1 MKENKTILPPSVL
14 VSLFKDSLVLPEN
27 KINPAIIEEQIASLA
42 ADQEAFVKKNK
53 AKTPAV
59 EATNITEAIIV
70 EEELNLTMPLKHL
83 GDHSKKIV
91 VIVNDPASVYL
102 NEPDFILLT
111 SILNACRLTIADIA
125 LVNLGNQKASLHQIL
140 NNLPS
145 KLVIAFEVDS
155 KALKIKLPTN
165 LYKLTPL
172 GESNL
177 LFSKSLSSMQGS
189 DSSAKQEK
197 AKLWTVLKQIFQL

>member
-14 VSLFKDSLVLPEN
+14 VSLFKDSLVLPDN
-27 KINPAIIEEQIASLA
+27 KINPAILEEQLATLA
-42 ADQEAFVKKNK
+42 ADQEAFAKQNK
-53 AKTPAV
+53 AKAPKLEEATHQEASTV
-59 EATNITEAIIV
+59 EAEV
-70 EEELNLTMPLKHL
+70 NLATPLKYL

-125 LVNLGNQKASLHQIL
+125 LINLGNQKASLHQIL

-145 KLVIAFEVDS
+145 TLVIAFEVDS

-177 LFSKSLSSMQGS
+177 LFSKSLSSMQGM
-189 DSSAKQEK
+189 DQNAKQEK
-197 AKLWTVLKQIFQL
+197 AKLWAVLKQIFQL

>member
-1 MKENKTILPPSVL
+1 MNENKTILPSSVL

-27 KINPAIIEEQIASLA
+27 KINKSIIQEQLDSLA
-42 ADQEAFVKKNK
+42 ADQEAFAKKNK
-53 AKTPAV
+53 VDAPKPAEV
-59 EATNITEAIIV
+59 EDAL
-70 EEELNLTMPLKHL
+70 ELNLPLKYL
-83 GDHSKKIV
+83 GDHSKEIV
-91 VIVNDPASVYL
+91 VVVNDPASVYL

-125 LVNLGNQKASLHQIL
+125 LINLGNQNATLHQIL
-140 NNLPS
+140 NTLPS

-155 KALKIKLPTN
+155 KTLKIKLPTN
-165 LYKLTPL
+165 FYKLTPL

-177 LFSKSLSSMQGS
+177 LFSKSLASMQGT

>member
-1 MKENKTILPPSVL
+1 MKENKTILPASVL

-53 AKTPAV
+53 VNLPAQ
-59 EATNITEAIIV
+59 EQSNTTEVTIA
-70 EEELNLTMPLKHL
+70 EEEVKLTIPLKHL

-91 VIVNDPASVYL
+91 VIVDDPASVYL

-125 LVNLGNQKASLHQIL
+125 LVNIGNQKASLHQIL

-172 GESNL
+172 GDSNL
-177 LFSKSLSSMQGS
+177 LFSKSLSNMQGL
-189 DSSAKQEK
+189 DSAAKQEK
-197 AKLWTVLKQIFQL
+197 AKLWAVLKQIFQL

>member
-27 KINPAIIEEQIASLA
+27 KINPAIIEEQIATLA
-42 ADQEAFVKKNK
+42 ADQEAFAKKNK
-53 AKTPAV
+53 AKAPKL
-59 EATNITEAIIV
+59 EATLDKEAVISQ
-70 EEELNLTMPLKHL
+70 EEANLTTPLKYL
-83 GDHSKKIV
+83 GDHSKKMV

-140 NNLPS
+140 NQLPS

-177 LFSKSLSSMQGS
+177 LFSKSLSSMQGM
-189 DSSAKQEK
+189 DQNAKQEK
-197 AKLWTVLKQIFQL
+197 AKLWAVLKPIFQL

>member
-1 MKENKTILPPSVL
+1 MKENKTILPASVL

-53 AKTPAV
+53 VNLPAQ
-59 EATNITEAIIV
+59 EQSNTTEVTIA
-70 EEELNLTMPLKHL
+70 EEEVKLTIPLKHL

-91 VIVNDPASVYL
+91 VIVDDPASVYL

-125 LVNLGNQKASLHQIL
+125 LVNIGNQKASLHQIL

-172 GESNL
+172 GDSNL
-177 LFSKSLSSMQGS
+177 LFSKSLSSMQGL
-189 DSSAKQEK
+189 DSAAKQEK
-197 AKLWTVLKQIFQL
+197 AKLWAVLKQIFQL

>member
-27 KINPAIIEEQIASLA
+27 KINESIIQEQLASLA
-42 ADQEAFVKKNK
+42 ADQEAFAKKNK
-53 AKTPAV
+53 VKEP
-59 EATNITEAIIV
+59 EAELVNNKEVPTTDDGP
-70 EEELNLTMPLKHL
+70 ELNLPLKYL
-83 GDHSKKIV
+83 GDHSKEIV
-91 VIVNDPASVYL
+91 VVVNDPASVYL

-125 LVNLGNQKASLHQIL
+125 LVNLGNQNATLHQIL
-140 NNLPS
+140 NTLPS

-165 LYKLTPL
+165 FYKLTPL
-172 GESNL
+172 GDSNL
-177 LFSKSLSSMQGS
+177 LFSKSLASMQGT
-189 DSSAKQEK
+189 DASAKQEK
-197 AKLWTVLKQIFQL
+197 AKLWAALKQIFQL

>member
-1 MKENKTILPPSVL
+1 MRENKTILPPSVL
-14 VSLFKDSLVLPEN
+14 VSLYKDSLVLPEN
-27 KINPAIIEEQIASLA
+27 KINESNIQEQLASLA
-42 ADQEAFVKKNK
+42 ADQEAFANKNK
-53 AKTPAV
+53 VKEPKAEV
-59 EATNITEAIIV
+59 EV
-70 EEELNLTMPLKHL
+70 EVELNLPLKYL
-83 GDHSKKIV
+83 GDHSKEIV
-91 VIVNDPASVYL
+91 VVVNDPASVYL

-125 LVNLGNQKASLHQIL
+125 LVNLGNQKATLHQIL
-140 NNLPS
+140 NKLPS

-165 LYKLTPL
+165 FYKLTPL

-177 LFSKSLSSMQGS
+177 LFSKSLASMQGM
-189 DSSAKQEK
+189 DASAKQEK

>member
-27 KINPAIIEEQIASLA
+27 KINESIIQEQLASLA
-42 ADQEAFVKKNK
+42 ADQEALANKNK
-53 AKTPAV
+53 VSTPKPAEDE
-59 EATNITEAIIV
+59 EAL
-70 EEELNLTMPLKHL
+70 ELNLPLKYL
-83 GDHSKKIV
+83 GDHTKEIV
-91 VIVNDPASVYL
+91 VVVNDPASVYL

-125 LVNLGNQKASLHQIL
+125 LVNLGNQKATLHQIL
-140 NNLPS
+140 NTLPS

-165 LYKLTPL
+165 YYKLTPL

-177 LFSKSLSSMQGS
+177 LFSKSLSSMQGM
-189 DSSAKQEK
+189 DLSAKQEK